1 MKKEQIQALED
12 FVASLGVSQAEL
24 KNWVNAREGK
34 NELILTGVKNCVNTH
49 ECKKGFI
56 PTELPLVYRKGTE
69 FTVENG
75 LNLSRKDELWG
86 IQLLSGVMIA
96 LTCGSGNNV
105 SETTWGKVKKFA
117 EKMSLNGKAGF
128 LPSKGVLKKHWGT
141 EEQTR
146 FTATVKVLKENEIEA
161 DGYLGSIWC
170 SEEYYPGDAYCFTL
184 DGGYIDWGI
193 GCLILTHDRI
203 ALAF

>member
-1 MKKEQIQALED
+1 MKAEQIRVLEAVISAMKISNSDLED
-12 FVASLGVSQAEL
+12 WFKTRKRG
-24 KNWVNAREGK
+24 N
-34 NELILTGVKNCVNTH
+34 
-49 ECKKGFI
+49 FI
-56 PTELPLVYRKGTE
+56 PTDLPLVYCKGNE
-69 FTVENG
+69 FFVENG
-75 LNLSRKDELWG
+75 LDLKRKKELWG
-86 IQLLSGVMIA
+86 IQLLSGVMVA

-161 DGYLGSIWC
+161 DGYLGCIWC
-170 SEEYYPGDAYCFTL
+170 SEEYGLGYPYFFGLNSGSSVWTNK
-184 DGGYIDWGI
+184 
-193 GCLILTHDRI
+193 LTTGKNGRV
-203 ALAF
+203 AVAF